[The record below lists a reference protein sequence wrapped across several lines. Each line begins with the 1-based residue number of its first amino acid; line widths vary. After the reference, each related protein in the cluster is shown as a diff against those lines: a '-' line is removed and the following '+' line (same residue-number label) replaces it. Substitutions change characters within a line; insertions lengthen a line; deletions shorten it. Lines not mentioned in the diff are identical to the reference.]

1 MGEPPLTT
9 FTTGLGDDDELII
22 LPPDHFDRIWALAS
36 RIIMPGP
43 VGAAVASLRAVQHDP
58 TLTPAY
64 GAQVAVEG
72 LELATLHIIRNESAA
87 VVSGF
92 AAKLPEL
99 IRIVRP

>member
-9 FTTGLGDDDELII
+9 FTTGLGDDDEL
-22 LPPDHFDRIWALAS
+22 
-36 RIIMPGP
+36 IMPGP